1 MLQRRYLLALG
12 LIVLSLLLYF
22 AMPAGPSLTL
32 KMLATR
38 MFSPVLRLGTN
49 LRASWDGAR
58 HEFQSRAVMLEENR
72 QLRAKLALQMQEGL
86 RAQEL
91 EDENRRLR
99 DMVGFRKAA
108 VTRLCAAHVIGRD
121 PSSWWKTV
129 FIDAGSEQGV
139 RPNLAVITPAGL
151 VGKTVSVTGSSACVL
166 LIVDPNCKVAAL
178 VENSRD
184 PGIVEGAFAGLGAE
198 PLCRLEFI
206 NRDARIA
213 AGNTVITS
221 GLGGVFPK
229 GIRIGSLEQAPVSES
244 GLYKSA
250 RVRPS
255 ADLERLE
262 EVFVILN

>member
-1 MLQRRYLLALG
+1 MLQRRYLAALG
-12 LIVLSLLLYF
+12 LIILSLLLYF

-32 KMLATR
+32 KMVATR
-38 MFSPVLRLGTN
+38 MFSPVLRLGTA
-49 LRASWDGAR
+49 LRASWEGAR
-58 HEFQSRAVMLEENR
+58 HEFQSRALMLEENR
-72 QLRAKLALQMQEGL
+72 QLREKLALQMQEGL

-99 DMVGFRKAA
+99 EMVGFRKTNP
-108 VTRLCAAHVIGRD
+108 TRLCAASVIGRD

-129 FIDAGSEQGV
+129 FIDAGSDQGV
-139 RPNLAVITPAGL
+139 QPNRAVITPAGL
-151 VGKTVSVTGSSACVL
+151 VGKTVSITRTSACVL

-178 VENSRD
+178 VENTRD
-184 PGIVEGAFAGLGAE
+184 PGIVEGAFTGLGAE
-198 PLCRLEFI
+198 PLGRLEFI
-206 NRDARIA
+206 NRDAKIA
-213 AGNTVITS
+213 AGSTVITS

-229 GIRIGSLEQAPVSES
+229 GIRIGSLEQAPTSES

-250 RVRPS
+250 RVRPA